1 MEGQTAGEEKSF
13 SEHPSQKPAS
23 SLVFIFRLTA
33 VFLAVDKGAVK
44 AGCCVVV
51 MDIILSQFIFSV
63 CLNISFEC
71 VSRIRNLRW
80 MLFYSNSLI

>member
-1 MEGQTAGEEKSF
+1 MEGQTVGEEKSF

-51 MDIILSQFIFSV
+51 HSGHGYHFISV
-63 CLNISFEC
+63 YIFG
-71 VSRIRNLRW
+71 
-80 MLFYSNSLI
+80 LFKHFI